1 MASINDTSTNS
12 LRERAS
18 QARNAARRMAG
29 LPTASKNDAL
39 ERIAQRLWQHRAEIV
54 EANRADLSDAEHEG
68 VADPLVKRLKF
79 DEAKLAK
86 VIDGVRSTIALADP
100 VGALLSARELDEGL
114 RLYQESCPLG
124 VLGIIFESRP
134 DALVQISTL
143 SLKSGNAVLLKGGRE
158 AARTNR
164 VLARI
169 IADATA
175 GDRGDVAGAIPSGWI
190 ALLETR
196 EEVGEML
203 ALEEYIDLIIPRGS
217 NSFVRHIMDN
227 TNIPV
232 MGHADGVCHL
242 YVDEGADLGM
252 ARRVTVDS
260 KTQYVAVCNAVETVL
275 VDAAEADRLL
285 PAVAEALVEAGV
297 ELRGCERTREILSAA
312 AKTGKLPAVDVLPA
326 TEEDWATE
334 YLDMLVAIRVVDG
347 VDAAVDH
354 VNTYGSHHTDAIV
367 SPSRE
372 RAERFM
378 SLVDSASVMWN
389 ASTRFADGYRYGL
402 GAEVG
407 ISTSKIHARG
417 PVGLE
422 GLVTYKWRVEG
433 AGHIVADYSGEGA
446 RSFTHR
452 PLATDGS
459 GELA

>member
-1 MASINDTSTNS
+1 
-12 LRERAS
+12 
-18 QARNAARRMAG
+18 MAG
-29 LPTASKNDAL
+29 LTTASKDDAL
-39 ERIAQRLWQHRAEIV
+39 ERIAQGLWRRRSEIV
-54 EANRADLSDAEHEG
+54 EANRADLADAERDG
-68 VADPLVKRLKF
+68 VSAPLVKRLKF
-79 DEAKLAK
+79 DEAKLSK
-86 VIDGVRSTIALADP
+86 VIDGVRSTISLTDP
-100 VGALLSARELDEGL
+100 VGALLSARELDDGL
-114 RLYQESCPLG
+114 RLYQEACPLG

-158 AARTNR
+158 AGRTNR
-164 VLARI
+164 ILAEVI
-169 IADATA
+169 GEAAADSMPA
-175 GDRGDVAGAIPSGWI
+175 GWI
-190 ALLETR
+190 TLLETR

-217 NSFVRHIMDN
+217 NTFVRHIMDN

-242 YVDEGADLGM
+242 YLDQGADLDM
-252 ARRVTVDS
+252 ARRVTLDS

-275 VDAAEADRLL
+275 VDASDAGRLL
-285 PAVAEALVEAGV
+285 PAVAATLAESGV
-297 ELRGCERTREILSAA
+297 ELRGCERTREVLSAS
-312 AKTGKLPAVDVLPA
+312 TFDVRPA
-326 TEEDWATE
+326 TDEDWATE
-334 YLDMLVAIRVVDG
+334 YLDMVVAIRVVDG
-347 VDAAVDH
+347 VDAAIDH
-354 VNTYGSHHTDAIV
+354 VNTYGSHHTDGII
-367 SPSRE
+367 SLSRE

-422 GLVTYKWRVEG
+422 GLVTYKWRLEG
-433 AGHIVADYSGEGA
+433 SGQVVADYSGEGA

-452 PLATDGS
+452 PLPSGGS
-459 GELA
+459 PE